1 MQFKGTGK
9 ENFTLVPLCWGS
21 LFCVLLWWSTHHK
34 KNVTTTIIKFTF
46 MEYVLCDSALCN
58 VLYNP
63 LLNARR
69 QMWLCP
75 FYFFFFFNFR
85 GGGPHCAAWGIL
97 FPWVGIEPMPLAVEA
112 QSPNHWTTREF
123 PWLCS
128 FYLRKLNQWPVEKNL
143 PEVSKT
149 VEGAAQ
155 I

>member
-1 MQFKGTGK
+1 MPEGR
-9 ENFTLVPLCWGS
+9 
-21 LFCVLLWWSTHHK
+21 
-34 KNVTTTIIKFTF
+34 
-46 MEYVLCDSALCN
+46 CDYAHSI
-58 VLYNP
+58 
-63 LLNARR
+63 
-69 QMWLCP
+69 
-75 FYFFFFFNFR
+75 FFFFFNFR

>member
-9 ENFTLVPLCWGS
+9 ENLTLVPLCWGS

-75 FYFFFFFNFR
+75 FYFFFFLILGEEAHTVQHEGSYFPEWELNPCPWQWKHRVLTTEPPGNSLDYAHFT
-85 GGGPHCAAWGIL
+85 WGNWISDQWKKTCL
-97 FPWVGIEPMPLAVEA
+97 KFPR
-112 QSPNHWTTREF
+112 Q
-123 PWLCS
+123 
-128 FYLRKLNQWPVEKNL
+128 
-143 PEVSKT
+143 
-149 VEGAAQ
+149 
-155 I
+155 